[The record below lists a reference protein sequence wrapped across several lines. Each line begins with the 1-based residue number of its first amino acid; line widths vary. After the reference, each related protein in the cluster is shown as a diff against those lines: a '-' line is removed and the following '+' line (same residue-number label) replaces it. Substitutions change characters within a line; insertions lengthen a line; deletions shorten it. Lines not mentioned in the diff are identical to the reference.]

1 MGYSVSFFLLILV
14 PASSWGQTG
23 PPFHHYATAPVGMTI
38 LWDYRQPSSRRF
50 RDISCHIIVIPT
62 GADPD
67 FLPHCIGHSH
77 VCAFPWERR
86 MKSDNANKFLRKS
99 GVA

>member
-50 RDISCHIIVIPT
+50 RDIS
-62 GADPD
+62 
-67 FLPHCIGHSH
+67 LPHNCHPDQSGPG
-77 VCAFPWERR
+77 FPATLHWTQPRVRLSLGKAHE
-86 MKSDNANKFLRKS
+86 
-99 GVA
+99 V